1 MAVTKNT
8 KSKVDRLW
16 EKAFG
21 EKLKEGPYPVF
32 AEVGKCD
39 ITMLT
44 QEAGEPPVQ
53 GAGAGAGLTAIK
65 SPGL

>member
-1 MAVTKNT
+1 MGKGFW
-8 KSKVDRLW
+8 R
-16 EKAFG
+16 KAQG
-21 EKLKEGPYPVF
+21 GPLSCF